1 MKKDTLSI
9 WSFNNE
15 VTKKKYKLKDL
26 IQNQRFV
33 FIDYF
38 YWYKSFSKVRVFEGG
53 WSWLDHPL
61 INLIFAPFQLQQN
74 KIGQDKHF
82 LGNRF
87 TYKLG

>member
-38 YWYKSFSKVRVFEGG
+38 YW
-53 WSWLDHPL
+53 
-61 INLIFAPFQLQQN
+61 
-74 KIGQDKHF
+74 
-82 LGNRF
+82 
-87 TYKLG
+87 